1 MIVNT
6 TFPGESSES
15 NGLTLL
21 NMLVFDPRVSSN
33 LLWGAMLCWYGMPL
47 WACLSGWKNYEAYSF

>member
-33 LLWGAMLCWYGMPL
+33 LLWGAMLC
-47 WACLSGWKNYEAYSF
+47 